1 MVVTNVNIEDLKRR
15 RYRMMNEKKVLERN
29 INDIKTTMNQKR
41 AQINNFEKYY
51 PSNNISVNAAK
62 KQLNLMNEQLNL
74 RSYSY
79 RLNNK
84 TIGDIDRQISTEIH
98 NCENQ
103 QKELSKAMADA
114 QKGDL
119 SEAEAE
125 KTFVKRFRKLR
136 GHAGKLHGRMK
147 SLNWLMILLFIS
159 AIVVDYYGFI
169 GKTFGVLSTPFILVP
184 YIFIIQFIF
193 IFWFF
198 LDSNH
203 NMIGTT
209 LLVLAFLFN
218 VYTPFSIF
226 LFGSYF
232 PLMLL
237 LAFMRYYMGVEIRFG
252 SIWTIVIL
260 LIFFAVVYS
269 AVPFLTTT
277 LPSILGVD
285 NAFFTG

>member
-51 PSNNISVNAAK
+51 PGNNISVNAAK

-103 QKELSKAMADA
+103 QKELSKAMSNA

-125 KTFVKRFRKLR
+125 KTFVKRFRKIR
-136 GHAGKLHGRMK
+136 GHAGKFHRGIK

-203 NMIGTT
+203 NMMGTT
-209 LLVLAFLFN
+209 LLVIAFLFN

-237 LAFMRYYMGVEIRFG
+237 LAVMRYNMGEEICLG
-252 SIWTIVIL
+252 NILTIVIL
-260 LIFFAVVYS
+260 L
-269 AVPFLTTT
+269 
-277 LPSILGVD
+277 
-285 NAFFTG
+285 

>member
-51 PSNNISVNAAK
+51 PDNNISVNAAK

-103 QKELSKAMADA
+103 QKELSKAMSNA

-125 KTFVKRFRKLR
+125 KTFVKRFRKIR
-136 GHAGKLHGRMK
+136 GHAGKLHMGIK

-203 NMIGTT
+203 NMIYTT
-209 LLVLAFLFN
+209 LLVIAFLFN

-237 LAFMRYYMGVEIRFG
+237 LAVMRYNMGGEICLG
-252 SIWTIVIL
+252 NILTIVIL
-260 LIFFAVVYS
+260 LIFLSIAYS
-269 AVPFLTTT
+269 AVPFVTTT
-277 LPSILGVD
+277 LPSILGVSIPS
-285 NAFFTG
+285 

>member
-29 INDIKTTMNQKR
+29 IYDLKATMSQKRVQIKT
-41 AQINNFEKYY
+41 FERYY
-51 PSNNISVNAAK
+51 SGNTVSINAAK
-62 KQLNLMNEQLNL
+62 KQLNLMNEQLNIK
-74 RSYSY
+74 SYSY

-119 SEAEAE
+119 NEAEAE
-125 KTFVKRFRKLR
+125 KKFVKRFRKIK
-136 GHAGKLHGRMK
+136 GHAGKLHRGIK

-159 AIVVDYYGFI
+159 AIVVDYYGFT
-169 GKTFGVLSTPFILVP
+169 GKTFGELSTPFILVP
-184 YIFIIQFIF
+184 YIFLIQFIF

-198 LDSNH
+198 LDSDH

-237 LAFMRYYMGVEIRFG
+237 LAVMRYNMGGEISFG
-252 SIWTIVIL
+252 NIWTIVIL
-260 LIFFAVVYS
+260 LIFLAVAYS
-269 AVPFLTTT
+269 AVPFVTTA
-277 LPSILGVD
+277 LPSILGIR
-285 NAFFTG
+285 

>member
-15 RYRMMNEKKVLERN
+15 RYCMINEKKVLERN
-29 INDIKTTMNQKR
+29 INGLKATMSQKR
-41 AQINNFEKYY
+41 AQIKTFERYY
-51 PSNNISVNAAK
+51 PSNTVSINAAK

-74 RSYSY
+74 KSYSY

-119 SEAEAE
+119 SEAKSE
-125 KTFVKRFRKLR
+125 KKFVKQFRKIK

-159 AIVVDYYGFI
+159 AIVIDYYGFT
-169 GKTFGVLSTPFILVP
+169 GKTFGELSTPFILVP

-198 LDSNH
+198 LDSEH
-203 NMIGTT
+203 NMGTI

-237 LAFMRYYMGVEIRFG
+237 LAVMRYNMGEEISFG
-252 SIWTIVIL
+252 NIWTIVIL
-260 LIFFAVVYS
+260 LIFFAFVYS

-277 LPSILGVD
+277 LPSILGID
-285 NAFFTG
+285 NSFFT

>member
-1 MVVTNVNIEDLKRR
+1 MDVTNVNIEDLKRR
-15 RYRMMNEKKVLERN
+15 KYRMINEKKVIERN
-29 INDIKTTMNQKR
+29 INDLKTTMSQKR
-41 AQINNFEKYY
+41 AQINNFERYY
-51 PSNNISVNAAK
+51 PGNTVSINAAK
-62 KQLNLMNEQLNL
+62 KQLNLMNEQLNIK
-74 RSYSY
+74 SYSY

-114 QKGDL
+114 REGDL
-119 SEAEAE
+119 SEAKAE
-125 KTFVKRFRKLR
+125 KTFVKRFRKIK

-159 AIVVDYYGFI
+159 AIVIDYYGFT
-169 GKTFGVLSTPFILVP
+169 GKTFGQLSTPFILVP
-184 YIFIIQFIF
+184 YIFIIQFTF

-203 NMIGTT
+203 NMIATT
-209 LLVLAFLFN
+209 LLVIAFLFN
-218 VYTPFSIF
+218 VYTPFSLF

-237 LAFMRYYMGVEIRFG
+237 LAVMRYNMGEEISFG
-252 SIWTIVIL
+252 NIWTIVIL
-260 LIFFAVVYS
+260 LIFLVLAYS

-277 LPSILGVD
+277 LPSILGVS
-285 NAFFTG
+285 NTFFTG

>member
-29 INDIKTTMNQKR
+29 INDIKTTMSQKR
-41 AQINNFEKYY
+41 AQINNFERYY
-51 PSNNISVNAAK
+51 PGNTISINAAK
-62 KQLNLMNEQLNL
+62 KQLNLMNEQLNIK
-74 RSYSY
+74 SYSY
-79 RLNNK
+79 RFNNK

-119 SEAEAE
+119 SEAQAE
-125 KTFVKRFRKLR
+125 KKFVKRFRKLR

-147 SLNWLMILLFIS
+147 SLNWLIILLFIS
-159 AIVVDYYGFI
+159 AIVVDYYGFT
-169 GKTFGVLSTPFILVP
+169 GKTFGELSTPFILVP

-198 LDSNH
+198 LDSDN

-269 AVPFLTTT
+269 AVPFLITT
-277 LPSILGVD
+277 LPSILGVSIPS
-285 NAFFTG
+285 